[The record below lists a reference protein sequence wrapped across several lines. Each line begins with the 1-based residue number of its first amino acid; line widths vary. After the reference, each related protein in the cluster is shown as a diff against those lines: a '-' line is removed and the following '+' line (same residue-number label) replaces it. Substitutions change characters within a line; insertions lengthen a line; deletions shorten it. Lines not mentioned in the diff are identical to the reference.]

1 MTRILGRSTA
11 CAAPAAIARWDV
23 SIAEN
28 QATATT
34 APPVKLLL
42 RVDEARAVLSLNRNA
57 MYRLLMSEVIYSF
70 KEGGVRLIP
79 AAELQT
85 YVERRMAEKRPIT
98 SVPPLPR
105 MLHLGK
111 GRSKGVSHGS

>member
-1 MTRILGRSTA
+1 M
-11 CAAPAAIARWDV
+11 
-23 SIAEN
+23 SIAEK
-28 QATATT
+28 QAAATT

-79 AAELQT
+79 VSELQT
-85 YVERRMAEKRPIT
+85 YVERRLAEKRPIT
-98 SVPPLPR
+98 SMPLLPR
-105 MLHLGK
+105 MLHLSQ
-111 GRSKGVSHGS
+111 GRSKGESHGS